1 MSKDPKLAAV
11 VAERLVKLRRL
22 TGLTQEAIADAVGTS
37 RSNYTYYEKG
47 TCPPPHMLVR
57 LAAVFNV
64 SVDFLL
70 ARELPES
77 STLRDSSFFAWED
90 MEQTL
95 SRLKED
101 ELSLL
106 LQYRQL
112 SPEQKNQLLGLVSG
126 FLSEDDLPEE

>member
-22 TGLTQEAIADAVGTS
+22 AGLTQETIAKAVGTT

-70 ARELPES
+70 AREQPES
-77 STLRDSSFFAWED
+77 AALRDSSFLAWET
-90 MEQTL
+90 MENNL
-95 SRLKED
+95 SRLNEN
-101 ELSLL
+101 ELALL

-112 SPEQKNQLLGLVSG
+112 SPEQKQQLFELTSD
-126 FLSEDDLPEE
+126 FLSSQE